1 MSRTPLN
8 SGRSSTCLSVELRK
22 SYVPPPGIVDVYV
35 NASRFGRGKSPTL
48 LTYTG
53 VENNG
58 KIIRVLLMK
67 RSVPCFRGGRD
78 RRSRVGSGRIS
89 ARRDLNP
96 RTDGRGHRQT
106 TAVSNGRD
114 R

>member
-22 SYVPPPGIVDVYV
+22 LKVPPPGIVDVYV
-35 NASRFGRGKSPTL
+35 NASRFGRAKSPTL

-58 KIIRVLLMK
+58 KIIRVLLM
-67 RSVPCFRGGRD
+67 VPKITVFSGW
-78 RRSRVGSGRIS
+78 SGRRIPGRLCPEFFA
-89 ARRDLNP
+89 ARP
-96 RTDGRGHRQT
+96 RRGVDGRGDRQ
-106 TAVSNGRD
+106 
-114 R
+114 